1 MRACCDRCAARRRSG
16 MASAHPAHV
25 GTLGDYAVDRELPGA
40 PGETCVEVTHRV
52 LPRRARLRVARDRD
66 AGIRLMR
73 EACILEAL
81 RHPGVPGVFE
91 IGVADGMPWIA
102 DELVIGEPLA
112 APIAVEQIVLV
123 LRDACTILAHLHR
136 RGVIHDGIWL
146 DAFVR
151 RDDGGERGMCLTN
164 WTRARIGE
172 PELGK
177 TDVYALGTAIYAALP
192 GSAPLGVVELVDRM
206 VAPDPDRRPSAAEV
220 AREATRLAE
229 VAGGFDDPEIEEVI
243 LLTDLSRELPVQLG
257 KPKWTPAPAMTIP
270 PATGAPIAL
279 LKQRP

>member
-1 MRACCDRCAARRRSG
+1 MS
-16 MASAHPAHV
+16 SV
-25 GTLGDYAVDRELPGA
+25 GTLGDYAVDRELPA
-40 PGETCVEVTHRV
+40 VPGESCFETTHRV

-66 AGIRLMR
+66 AGVRLMR

-81 RHPGVPGVFE
+81 RHPGVPRIFE

-102 DELVIGEPLA
+102 DELLTGEPLA

-123 LRDACTILAHLHR
+123 IRDACTILAHLHR

-151 RDDGGERGMCLTN
+151 SDEQGLCLTN
-164 WTRARIGE
+164 WTRAR
-172 PELGK
+172 LGDPDQGQA
-177 TDVYALGTAIYAALP
+177 DVHALGTAIYAALP

-206 VAPDPDRRPSAAEV
+206 VQPDPGFRPSAAEV
-220 AREATRLAE
+220 AREAARLAD

-243 LLTDLSRELPVQLG
+243 LLTDISREPIA

-270 PATGAPIAL
+270 MTGAPIAL

>member
-1 MRACCDRCAARRRSG
+1 
-16 MASAHPAHV
+16 V
-25 GTLGDYAVDRELPGA
+25 GTLGDYAVDREVPGI
-40 PGETCVEVTHRV
+40 PGETCVEATHRV
-52 LPRRARLRVARDRD
+52 LPRRARLRVARDRE

-81 RHPGVPGVFE
+81 RHPGVPRVFE

-123 LRDACTILAHLHR
+123 IRDACTILAHLHR

-151 RDDGGERGMCLTN
+151 TQDRGMCLTN
-164 WTRARIGE
+164 WTRARLDD
-172 PELGK
+172 PDQGK
-177 TDVYALGTAIYAALP
+177 ADVHALGTAIYAALP

-206 VAPDPDRRPSAAEV
+206 VAPDPDRRPGASEVVQEAA
-220 AREATRLAE
+220 RLAE

-243 LLTDLSRELPVQLG
+243 LLTDISREPIA

-270 PATGAPIAL
+270 PTTGSPIAL

>member
-1 MRACCDRCAARRRSG
+1 
-16 MASAHPAHV
+16 V
-25 GTLGDYAVDRELPGA
+25 GTLGDYAVDREVPGS
-40 PGETCVEVTHRV
+40 PGETCTETTHRL

-81 RHPGVPGVFE
+81 RHPGVPRVFE
-91 IGVADGMPWIA
+91 IGVADGLPWIA

-112 APIAVEQIVLV
+112 APIPVEQIVLV
-123 LRDACTILAHLHR
+123 IRDACTILSHLHR
-136 RGVIHDGIWL
+136 RGVVHDGIWL

-151 RDDGGERGMCLTN
+151 TEDRGMCLTN
-164 WTRARIGE
+164 WTRARLDD
-172 PELGK
+172 PDQGK
-177 TDVYALGTAIYAALP
+177 HDVHAVGTAIYAALP

-206 VAPDPDRRPSAAEV
+206 VDPDPVRRPGAAEV
-220 AREATRLAE
+220 AAEAARLAD

-243 LLTDLSRELPVQLG
+243 LLTDISRDPPASFG

-270 PATGAPIAL
+270 AGPPTTGSPIAL

>member
-1 MRACCDRCAARRRSG
+1 VH
-16 MASAHPAHV
+16 ASFGV
-25 GTLGDYAVDRELPGA
+25 GTLGDYAVDREVPGN
-40 PGETCVEVTHRV
+40 PGETCAETTHRV
-52 LPRRARLRVARDRD
+52 LPRRARLRVARDRE

-81 RHPGVPGVFE
+81 RHPGVPRVFE
-91 IGVADGMPWIA
+91 IGVADGLPWIA

-123 LRDACTILAHLHR
+123 IRDACTILSHLHR

-151 RDDGGERGMCLTN
+151 TADRGMCLTN
-164 WTRARIGE
+164 WTRARLDD
-172 PELGK
+172 PYQGK
-177 TDVYALGTAIYAALP
+177 ADVHALGTAIYAALP

-206 VAPDPDRRPSAAEV
+206 VAPDPDRRPSASEV
-220 AREATRLAE
+220 AQEAARLAD

-243 LLTDLSRELPVQLG
+243 LLTDISREPIA

-270 PATGAPIAL
+270 PMSSPIAL